1 MGRPALACLGVGLV
15 ALLLS
20 LINQF
25 SAAELS
31 PPLVRAS
38 VLASLLAVGFLLIA
52 TLWTRAVPRAP
63 ERVALEGL
71 QGLDLAD
78 GLPETLKL
86 ELAWGS
92 QLLLTATPGATLLLH
107 WRQQTLL
114 RRGVLGGGSF
124 ESGPICQRALATGKP
139 ISLVN
144 LALYPGRAEFA
155 ALPEGLPALM
165 VQPIGNEGLLLLGGW
180 SPRCFSRS
188 DELWLE
194 GWALKLRTSLEALPD
209 DGPLAVGPQPAG
221 DLQVGSL
228 QGVAGSARSAPE
240 TPAS

>member
-1 MGRPALACLGVGLV
+1 MGRPALACLGVGLL

-25 SAAELS
+25 SAAELT

-38 VLASLLAVGFLLIA
+38 VLASLLAVGFLLVA

-63 ERVALEGL
+63 ERVDLEGP
-71 QGLDLAD
+71 QGLELDD
-78 GLPETLKL
+78 SLPEALKL

-92 QLLLTATPGATLLLH
+92 QLLLTATPGATVLLH
-107 WRQQTLL
+107 WQQRTLL
-114 RRGVLGGGSF
+114 RRGLLGSGSVLV
-124 ESGPICQRALATGKP
+124 GPIGQRALATGKA

-144 LALYPGRAEFA
+144 LALYPGRDEFA
-155 ALPEGLPALM
+155 ALPAGLPALV
-165 VQPIGNEGLLLLGGW
+165 VQPIGSDGLLLLGGW

-194 GWALKLRTSLEALPD
+194 GWASKLRTSLEALPD
-209 DGPLAVGPQPAG
+209 AGGPLGTSPAV
-221 DLQVGSL
+221 ST
-228 QGVAGSARSAPE
+228 QGVAGSAGIAPSS
-240 TPAS
+240 PAQ

>member
-1 MGRPALACLGVGLV
+1 MGRPALACLGVGLL

-25 SAAELS
+25 SAAELT

-38 VLASLLAVGFLLIA
+38 VLASLLAVGFLLVA

-63 ERVALEGL
+63 ERVELEGP
-71 QGLDLAD
+71 QGLELDD
-78 GLPETLKL
+78 SLPEALKL

-92 QLLLTATPGATLLLH
+92 QLLLTATPGATVLVL
-107 WRQQTLL
+107 WQQRTLL
-114 RRGVLGGGSF
+114 RRGLLGSGSVLV
-124 ESGPICQRALATGKP
+124 GPIGQRALATGKA

-144 LALYPGRAEFA
+144 LALYPGRDEFA
-155 ALPEGLPALM
+155 ALPAGLPALV
-165 VQPIGNEGLLLLGGW
+165 VQPIGDEGLLLLGGW

-194 GWALKLRTSLEALPD
+194 GWARKLRTSLEALPD
-209 DGPLAVGPQPAG
+209 EGGPLGTHPAV
-221 DLQVGSL
+221 ST
-228 QGVAGSARSAPE
+228 QGVAGSAGIA
-240 TPAS
+240 PASPAN